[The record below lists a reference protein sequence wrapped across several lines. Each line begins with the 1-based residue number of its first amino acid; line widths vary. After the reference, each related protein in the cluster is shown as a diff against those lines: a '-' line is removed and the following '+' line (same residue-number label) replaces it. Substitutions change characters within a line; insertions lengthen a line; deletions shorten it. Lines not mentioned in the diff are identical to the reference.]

1 MLNIWNDAL
10 NLLCFLDT
18 DHKCVFSK
26 LNYGHVQLA
35 HLHSF
40 GIISVVL
47 AFEGLIKLCWYINM
61 VVPRG
66 VPFCIFRE
74 GWDLFDTDKLLKVN

>member
-47 AFEGLIKLCWYINM
+47 AFGRANQTVLVYQYGGAKGRSFLYIS
-61 VVPRG
+61 
-66 VPFCIFRE
+66 
-74 GWDLFDTDKLLKVN
+74 